1 MKIVF
6 LDSASMGD
14 TSLAPLEKL
23 GTLTVYS
30 DTLAGE
36 EVVERCKEA
45 DVIICNKVK
54 ITASIMDALPKLR
67 LICITATGMNNV
79 DLKYAEQKRIAVKN
93 VAGYSTA
100 SVSQVTF
107 ALLLSLMH
115 SVGYFDAYVKSGQYA
130 QSGLFTHYG
139 RTFSELADK
148 NFGVIGMGN
157 IGRRVAGI
165 AEAFGA
171 HVAYYSTSGKNLA
184 APYPSL
190 PLGELLKT
198 SDVVSIHA
206 PLNSSTY
213 NLIGYPQL
221 QLMKPT
227 AYLVNIGRGKI
238 VNEAGLARALNENL
252 IAGAALDVFEHEPIN
267 HDNPLL
273 SVKNPEKLMLSPHI
287 GWLSVEA
294 RRTLIEKVAKNIE
307 EWRQPAQS

>member
-1 MKIVF
+1 
-6 LDSASMGD
+6 MGN

-23 GTLTVYS
+23 GALTVYS

-45 DVIICNKVK
+45 DIIICNKVK
-54 ITASIMDALPKLR
+54 ITAPIMDALPKLR

-79 DLKYAEQKRIAVKN
+79 DLKYAAQKRIAVKN

-100 SVSQVTF
+100 SVAQVTF

-115 SVGYFDAYVKSGQYA
+115 SVGYFDAYVKGGQYA
-130 QSGLFTHYG
+130 QSSLFTHYG
-139 RTFSELADK
+139 RSFYELTDK

-184 APYPSL
+184 APYPAL
-190 PLGELLKT
+190 PLDRLLKT

-206 PLNSSTY
+206 PLSSSTY
-213 NLIGYPQL
+213 NLIAYPQL

-238 VNEAGLARALNENL
+238 VSEADLARALNEGL

-307 EWRQPAQS
+307 DYIQ

>member
-6 LDSASMGD
+6 LDRASMGD

-23 GTLTVYS
+23 GALTVYS
-30 DTLAGE
+30 DTLTSE

-45 DVIICNKVK
+45 DIIICNKVK
-54 ITASIMDALPKLR
+54 ITAAIMDALPKLR

-79 DLKYAEQKRIAVKN
+79 ELKHAEQKNIAVKN

-115 SVGYFDAYVKSGQYA
+115 SVTYFDAYVKSGQYA
-130 QSGLFTHYG
+130 RSSLFTHYG
-139 RTFSELADK
+139 RAFYELSDK
-148 NFGVIGMGN
+148 NFGVIGMGA
-157 IGRRVAGI
+157 IGKRVADI

-171 HVAYYSTSGKNLA
+171 RVAYYSTSGKNLA

-190 PLGELLKT
+190 PLDKLLKT

-206 PLNSSTY
+206 PLNSNTY

-221 QLMKPT
+221 AMMKPT
-227 AYLVNIGRGKI
+227 AYLVSIGRGKI
-238 VNEAGLARALNENL
+238 VSEADLARALNENL

-273 SVKNPEKLMLSPHI
+273 SIKNPEKLMLSPHI

-294 RRTLIEKVAKNIE
+294 RRRLIESVARNIE
-307 EWRQPAQS
+307 DWKKATKS

>member
-1 MKIVF
+1 MEIVF
-6 LDSASMGD
+6 LDSATMGD

-23 GTLTVYS
+23 GALTVYG
-30 DTLAGE
+30 DTLTSE
-36 EVVERCKEA
+36 EVVERCAKA
-45 DVIICNKVK
+45 DIIICNKVK
-54 ITASIMDALPKLR
+54 ITAAVMDALPKLR
-67 LICITATGMNNV
+67 LVCLTATGMNNV
-79 DLKYAEQKRIAVKN
+79 DLNHAGQKGIAVKN

-115 SVGYFDAYVKSGQYA
+115 SVAYFDTYVKSGQYA
-130 QSGLFTHYG
+130 RSGLFTHYG
-139 RTFSELADK
+139 RSFCELEGK
-148 NFGVIGMGN
+148 KFGVIGMGN
-157 IGRRVAGI
+157 IGKRVARI

-171 HVAYYSTSGKNLA
+171 RVVYYSTSGKNLT

-190 PLGELLKT
+190 PLDELLKT
-198 SDVVSIHA
+198 SDVASIHA
-206 PLNSSTY
+206 PLNSNTY
-213 NLIGYPQL
+213 NLIDYPQL
-221 QLMKPT
+221 QLMKPA
-227 AYLVNIGRGKI
+227 AYLVNVGRGKI

-252 IAGAALDVFEHEPIN
+252 IAGAALDVFEHEPLN

-307 EWRQPAQS
+307 EWSKTAGC